1 MLQTFISAFPW
12 DLTDEGEDEVL
23 DRLHGEIGVT
33 GLSVWAASP
42 PVVQLRPR
50 DVTPRVF
57 RTRGG
62 LCFHPDETRYAATR
76 CKPMV
81 AEWVKAKEPLRR
93 VAEACNARGMPLR
106 LIISASM
113 TGRLA
118 QRHAEMACKNL
129 FAVESHRSL
138 CLSNPDVRTY
148 LECLI
153 RELAETFQPAA
164 IMVSDFEIS
173 WPDATGPDFR
183 TGVELGAV
191 QRLLL
196 RTCFCESCLQQAAAA
211 DLDAEVVRRSAVV
224 LLDAALNRQADGG
237 SESTAALTDNAPLV
251 AYLKRSAHDLSGL
264 ATHLV
269 EVCPCELI
277 LDRRLGEHD
286 AVPGA
291 NLDWHIPAAVSTRV
305 DRAEQFPAALCP
317 EARRNE
323 LRLSSAFRRGPELVS
338 SLTHAVELGFKGV
351 EFGNY
356 GLLPE
361 QAWAPIKQ
369 AVRFVRRANSA

>member
-62 LCFHPDETRYAATR
+62 LCFHSDETRYAATR

-81 AEWVKAKEPLRR
+81 AGWVKAKEPLRR
-93 VAEACNARGMPLR
+93 MAEACNARGMPLR

-118 QRHAEMACKNL
+118 QRHPEMACKNL
-129 FAVESHRSL
+129 FAVESHRCV

-148 LECLI
+148 LECVM
-153 RELAETFQPAA
+153 RELAETFEPAA
-164 IMVSDFEIS
+164 IVVRDFEIA

-183 TGVELGAV
+183 TSIELGAV
-191 QRLLL
+191 ERVLLE
-196 RTCFCESCLQQAAAA
+196 TCFCESCLQRAAQA
-211 DLDAEVVRRSAVV
+211 DVDAEMVRRSAVV
-224 LLDAALNRQADGG
+224 LLDAALNRQAAGG
-237 SESTAALTDNAPLV
+237 PQSTAALTDNAPLV
-251 AYLKRSAHDLSGL
+251 AYLKRSAHHLSGL

-277 LDRRLGEHD
+277 LDRRLGELD

-291 NLDWHIPAAVSTRV
+291 NPDWHIPAAVSTRV

-323 LRLSSAFRRGPELVS
+323 LRLSTAFPRGPELVS
-338 SLTHAVELGFKGV
+338 SLTHAVELG
-351 EFGNY
+351 NY

-361 QAWAPIKQ
+361 PAWAPIKQ
-369 AVRFVRRANSA
+369 AVRFVRRATSA